1 MWEALCGT
9 RIKQPA
15 ALAVLFVLMFIGG
28 CFFVKANQA
37 KEFEKNDYGVFL
49 NADASSLERFKMY
62 ETIVIDAQY
71 FTKRDIEL
79 LHQNGTV
86 VYTYLNIGSIE
97 NFRKYYTT
105 YAELA
110 IGEYEHWEEEQW
122 VDVAKPD
129 WQKFIG
135 QLSQELYEKGVDGFF
150 IDNCDVYYY
159 APRESIFEGL
169 TAILQ
174 IFGSVQSRWNG
185 SISVGIYNE
194 PKTNPKNKRIL
205 QGARLPFLY
214 FQFP

>member
-1 MWEALCGT
+1 MWEALCGK

-86 VYTYLNIGSIE
+86 VYTYLKLGRLKTSGSTIQPMRNWQSVSMSIG
-97 NFRKYYTT
+97 RK
-105 YAELA
+105 
-110 IGEYEHWEEEQW
+110 
-122 VDVAKPD
+122 
-129 WQKFIG
+129 
-135 QLSQELYEKGVDGFF
+135 
-150 IDNCDVYYY
+150 N
-159 APRESIFEGL
+159 
-169 TAILQ
+169 
-174 IFGSVQSRWNG
+174 NG
-185 SISVGIYNE
+185 WM
-194 PKTNPKNKRIL
+194 
-205 QGARLPFLY
+205 
-214 FQFP
+214 

>member
-1 MWEALCGT
+1 MWEALCGK
-9 RIKQPA
+9 RIKQPV

-97 NFRKYYTT
+97 NFREYYTT
-105 YAELA
+105 YMLCSGICRTANYKIWDLDCLILGLPLLEKLSRVSNL
-110 IGEYEHWEEEQW
+110 HRKEQ
-122 VDVAKPD
+122 V
-129 WQKFIG
+129 I
-135 QLSQELYEKGVDGFF
+135 
-150 IDNCDVYYY
+150 
-159 APRESIFEGL
+159 
-169 TAILQ
+169 
-174 IFGSVQSRWNG
+174 VQSPDSHGFIIFRN
-185 SISVGIYNE
+185 
-194 PKTNPKNKRIL
+194 
-205 QGARLPFLY
+205 
-214 FQFP
+214 

>member
-97 NFRKYYTT
+97 NFREYYTT

-122 VDVAKPD
+122 VDVANPD

-135 QLSQELYEKGVDGFF
+135 QLSQELYEKGVDGMYIITLHARVFLKVLQLF
-150 IDNCDVYYY
+150 CKYLEACKADGMEVYLLEY
-159 APRESIFEGL
+159 
-169 TAILQ
+169 T
-174 IFGSVQSRWNG
+174 
-185 SISVGIYNE
+185 
-194 PKTNPKNKRIL
+194 TNPKLIRKIKEYCKEQDFHFYIYSSLELR
-205 QGARLPFLY
+205 
-214 FQFP
+214 

>member
-1 MWEALCGT
+1 MWEALCGK
-9 RIKQPA
+9 RIKQPV

-49 NADASSLERFKMY
+49 NEDASSLERFKMY

-79 LHQNGTV
+79 FHQNGTV

-97 NFRKYYTT
+97 NFREYYTT

-122 VDVAKPD
+122 VDVANPD

-135 QLSQELYEKGVDGFF
+135 QLSQESVWSGIDFDKGTFHEQMSETRDYFCKYLEACKADGME
-150 IDNCDVYYY
+150 VYLLEY
-159 APRESIFEGL
+159 
-169 TAILQ
+169 T
-174 IFGSVQSRWNG
+174 
-185 SISVGIYNE
+185 
-194 PKTNPKNKRIL
+194 TNPKLIRKIKE
-205 QGARLPFLY
+205 Y
-214 FQFP
+214 CK

>member
-1 MWEALCGT
+1 MWEALCGK

-37 KEFEKNDYGVFL
+37 KEFEKKDYGVFL

-97 NFRKYYTT
+97 NFREYYTT

-122 VDVAKPD
+122 VDVANPD

-135 QLSQELYEKGVDGFF
+135 QLSQELYEKGVDGVF

-159 APRESIFEGL
+159 APCESIFEGL

>member
-1 MWEALCGT
+1 MWEALCGK
-9 RIKQPA
+9 RIKQPV

-97 NFRKYYTT
+97 NFREYYTT

-122 VDVAKPD
+122 VDVANPD

-135 QLSQELYEKGVDGFF
+135 QLSQESVWSGIDFDKGTFHEQMSETRDYFCKYLEACKADGME
-150 IDNCDVYYY
+150 VYLLEY
-159 APRESIFEGL
+159 
-169 TAILQ
+169 T
-174 IFGSVQSRWNG
+174 
-185 SISVGIYNE
+185 
-194 PKTNPKNKRIL
+194 TNPKLIQK
-205 QGARLPFLY
+205 
-214 FQFP
+214 